1 MSMDNLRP
9 GCDVWILRTEC
20 SFIAVREGLAILLR
34 CVTLLRI
41 QARFLLL
48 RYVYFDYLLKQ
59 RELGPSKQRI
69 LNLRQIAS

>member
-41 QARFLLL
+41 QARFLFYDMFIRLYRSVL
-48 RYVYFDYLLKQ
+48 IAR
-59 RELGPSKQRI
+59 RLGSSLTI
-69 LNLRQIAS
+69 TTT